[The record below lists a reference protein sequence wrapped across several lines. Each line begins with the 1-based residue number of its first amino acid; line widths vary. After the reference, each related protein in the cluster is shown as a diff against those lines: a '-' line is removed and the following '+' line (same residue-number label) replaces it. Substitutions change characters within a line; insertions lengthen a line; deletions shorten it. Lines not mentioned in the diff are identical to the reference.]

1 MRRILN
7 DLLNLFYPRLC
18 LLCKKTLIDGEEQI
32 CLHCLSNL
40 SYSHFSAIANNP
52 ATQLFAGKIPF
63 IHATAFLLFEKGGH
77 VQQLIHALKYY
88 GNKELG
94 YQLGK
99 IAALEY
105 INKGLFSNVDCLVPI
120 PLHPK
125 KQRKRGY
132 NQAEWIAMGIQSVT
146 NIPIN
151 TTAIRR
157 IHSTETQTH
166 KQVYERWKN
175 VQSIFE
181 LSEAETLNGK
191 HILLIDDVI
200 TTGATI
206 EACINTLLSTPGI
219 QISIFGLAIAHD

>member
-40 SYSHFSAIANNP
+40 SYSHFSVTDNNP
-52 ATQLFAGKIPF
+52 AAQLFAGKTPF

-88 GNKELG
+88 DNKELG
-94 YQLGK
+94 WLLGK

-105 INKGLFSNVDCLVPI
+105 TEKGLFSGVDYLIPI

-125 KQRKRGY
+125 KQGKRGY

-151 TTAIRR
+151 TTAVQRV
-157 IHSTETQTH
+157 HSTETQTH

-181 LSEAETLNGK
+181 LSKTETLNGK

-200 TTGATI
+200 TTGATM
-206 EACINTLLSTPGI
+206 EACINTLLSTPDI
-219 QISIFGLAIAHD
+219 RISIFGLAIAHD

>member
-18 LLCKKTLIDGEEQI
+18 LLCKKTLIEGEEQI
-32 CLHCLSNL
+32 CLHCLSDL
-40 SYSHFSAIANNP
+40 SYSHFSVTGNNP
-52 ATQLFAGKIPF
+52 ASQLFAGKIPF

-88 GNKELG
+88 DNKELG

-105 INKGLFSNVDCLVPI
+105 INKGLFTNVDYLIPI
-120 PLHPK
+120 PLHPR

-146 NIPIN
+146 NIPIH
-151 TTAIRR
+151 TTAVRR

-181 LSEAETLNGK
+181 LSDAGALSGK

-200 TTGATI
+200 TTGATM
-206 EACINTLLSTPGI
+206 EACINTLLSSSGI